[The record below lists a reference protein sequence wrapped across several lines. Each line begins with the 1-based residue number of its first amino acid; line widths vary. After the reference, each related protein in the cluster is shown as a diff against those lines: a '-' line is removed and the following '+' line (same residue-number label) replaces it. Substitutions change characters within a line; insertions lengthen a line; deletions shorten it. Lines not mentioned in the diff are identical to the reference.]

1 MNLTVSQRYL
11 VITTIFTLSAS
22 LIWGVNVL
30 FLLHYGLDIFQVFV
44 LNAAFSIASAFC
56 EVPTGVL
63 ADTRGRK
70 FSLAIGAL
78 VLAASTVGYVIAGRT
93 AHPYF
98 WFIVMSAALGLGFSF
113 MSGSLEAW
121 LVDALQF
128 NGQGGDVDRVMARG
142 VMANNV
148 AMLVGSVGGGVL
160 GDIDLS
166 IPYVVRVALLLILFA
181 FVVKLVV
188 EYGFTPQTVTWR
200 ELPAAM
206 RHTAVDGFQFG
217 WRHRSIKQM
226 MMVNFLQGGFMFWG
240 FYAWQPH
247 LLRLWG
253 ENSVWLSGLI
263 AALNALAGFFGA
275 ALVGQLATRMRR
287 RSSALMIGLLLQ
299 VVCAVV
305 LGVMDSFWFASAA
318 LILMMA
324 AAGFMMPMRQAYLNS
339 LIPSN
344 KRATV
349 LSFDSLVNNAGAS
362 AGSPALG
369 WVDKSLGTQYGYLIG
384 SVLLVLG
391 IPMMMRLRAYQ
402 DKEDFLQISVE
413 TNRSS

>member
-1 MNLTVSQRYL
+1 MNLTISQRYL

-44 LNAAFSIASAFC
+44 LNAAFSIALAFC

-78 VLAASTVGYVIAGRT
+78 VLAGSTVGYVIAGRT

-128 NGQGGDVDRVMARG
+128 NGQGGDVDRVMAHG

-181 FVVKLVV
+181 FVVKLVAGV
-188 EYGFTPQTVTWR
+188 FTLTRHVT
-200 ELPAAM
+200 
-206 RHTAVDGFQFG
+206 
-217 WRHRSIKQM
+217 
-226 MMVNFLQGGFMFWG
+226 
-240 FYAWQPH
+240 
-247 LLRLWG
+247 
-253 ENSVWLSGLI
+253 
-263 AALNALAGFFGA
+263 
-275 ALVGQLATRMRR
+275 
-287 RSSALMIGLLLQ
+287 
-299 VVCAVV
+299 
-305 LGVMDSFWFASAA
+305 
-318 LILMMA
+318 
-324 AAGFMMPMRQAYLNS
+324 
-339 LIPSN
+339 
-344 KRATV
+344 
-349 LSFDSLVNNAGAS
+349 
-362 AGSPALG
+362 
-369 WVDKSLGTQYGYLIG
+369 
-384 SVLLVLG
+384 
-391 IPMMMRLRAYQ
+391 
-402 DKEDFLQISVE
+402 
-413 TNRSS
+413 